1 MPDQRALPYQADLR
15 WLGKIRGA
23 ARARYR
29 DDRLDLSGC
38 GEKIRKLIADAVA
51 ADGIQ
56 ILVKEVQL
64 FSPEFDEKIA
74 ELKTSDAKASEM
86 EHAIRHE
93 INVRVEENPAFYQ
106 SLRKRLEEI
115 IEQHRLERL
124 DAAEQLKLLTSL
136 REEIQGEQT
145 WAEDIGLEA
154 RGYAIY
160 GLLEQARPMMVKEE
174 TAAYNAANRDLASL
188 IDESVEP
195 FTELV
200 DWWEKDD
207 VQRQMRSKIKRHLR
221 ASGVGSDAVES
232 LASNIVDLAKVRA
245 DR

>member
-1 MPDQRALPYQADLR
+1 MPP
-15 WLGKIRGA
+15 
-23 ARARYR
+23 
-29 DDRLDLSGC
+29 S
-38 GEKIRKLIADAVA
+38 
-51 ADGIQ
+51 
-56 ILVKEVQL
+56 
-64 FSPEFDEKIA
+64 S
-74 ELKTSDAKASEM
+74 SS
-86 EHAIRHE
+86 
-93 INVRVEENPAFYQ
+93 
-106 SLRKRLEEI
+106 SLR
-115 IEQHRLERL
+115 
-124 DAAEQLKLLTSL
+124 SL
-136 REEIQGEQT
+136 REEIQSEQT
-145 WAEDIGLEA
+145 RAKDIGLEA

-188 IDESVEP
+188 IDESVGP

>member
-1 MPDQRALPYQADLR
+1 M
-15 WLGKIRGA
+15 
-23 ARARYR
+23 
-29 DDRLDLSGC
+29 SGC
-38 GEKIRKLIADAVA
+38 GEKVRKLIADAVA
-51 ADGIQ
+51 ADGIE
-56 ILVKEVQL
+56 ILVREVQL
-64 FSPEFDEKIA
+64 FSPEFDEKVEA
-74 ELKTSDAKASEM
+74 LKTDDAKASEM

-93 INVRVEENPAFYQ
+93 INVRVEENPVFYE

-124 DAAEQLKLLTSL
+124 DAAEQFKLFASL
-136 REEIQGEQT
+136 VEDLQGEQSR
-145 WAEDIGLEA
+145 AQDIGLEA

-160 GLLEQARPMMVKEE
+160 GLLEQARPMMVQEP
-174 TAAYNAANRDLASL
+174 AAPYDAANRDLASL
-188 IDESVEP
+188 IDESVTP

-221 ASGVGSDAVES
+221 ASGMASDPVER
-232 LASNIVDLAKVRA
+232 LASDIVDLAKVRT